1 MRQHLAVPHQTVYK
15 GNDMAKRIVSTQPVI
30 TRLQRLT
37 DAEDRLICNYR
48 LLGASGRRLISAVIS
63 DTTTHTQAAW
73 AEPGNVTELRGAIKR
88 PESEPEPAR
97 LELLT
102 GRESDMVNTY
112 RVMDPETKEMVYYTF
127 YLYSKDSGDDNVVSL
142 RR

>member
-1 MRQHLAVPHQTVYK
+1 
-15 GNDMAKRIVSTQPVI
+15 MAKRIVSTQPVI

-48 LLGASGRRLISAVIS
+48 LLEASGRRLISEIIS
-63 DTTTHTQAAW
+63 KSATQSYTV
-73 AEPGNVTELRGAIKR
+73 ESGNVTELRGAIKR
-88 PESEPEPAR
+88 PESEREPAR

-112 RVMDPETKEMVYYTF
+112 RVMDPDTKEALYYMF
-127 YLYSKDSGDDNVVSL
+127 SSYPYSEESGDENVVSI

>member
-1 MRQHLAVPHQTVYK
+1 
-15 GNDMAKRIVSTQPVI
+15 MAKRIVSTQPVI

-48 LLGASGRRLISAVIS
+48 LLEASGRRLVSEIISKSA
-63 DTTTHTQAAW
+63 TQSYTV
-73 AEPGNVTELRGAIKR
+73 ESGNVTELRGAIKR
-88 PESEPEPAR
+88 PESEREPAR

-102 GRESDMVNTY
+102 GRESDMVNTF
-112 RVMDPETKEMVYYTF
+112 RVLDPETKEMIYHMF
-127 YLYSKDSGDDNVVSL
+127 YLYSVDNPGCDNVVSI